1 MKKNLVWIV
10 CALLF
15 LTSCAPNIGRDEV
28 VQEEESE
35 EETAIIP
42 AYQLSESNYRIILPY
57 KPSQARGIIVDQN
70 PNRLDISEM
79 EEGLMRQSM
88 EVYDPEDYF
97 FQEGQYLDSDTVY
110 DWLGRQ
116 KTEDEIEEEVEA
128 ELERLKNEGY
138 TVNEDVEANVRADSN
153 SGLNPII
160 ENEESEDAH
169 RNNPRYLAHILEQ
182 NYLVQNDD
190 ESIQLAGISIGLGLR
205 SVYSFQTDQEGGP
218 TYYED
223 IPYDEMV
230 EEGQKMA
237 QEVVERMRSMEELGD
252 IPIMVSLYRQ
262 EEEAAPVPGNYVA
275 KTYVDGGETEISD
288 WESVDEEYILFP
300 SDKGEEKYLDDHD
313 TVMNFGNE
321 VRKFFP
327 NYVGIVGEGFY
338 IDEQLQRLKI
348 EIPIEFFGE
357 GEVIG
362 FSQYLYGLV
371 QEIFADYYDLEIQ
384 VTSNNEVQ
392 SLIFQEAGDDEP
404 TVRMVN

>member
-1 MKKNLVWIV
+1 MKKSLIWIV

-28 VQEEESE
+28 VQDDESE
-35 EETAIIP
+35 EETAVIP
-42 AYQLSESNYRIILPY
+42 AYQLSEANYRIILPY
-57 KPSQARGIIVDQN
+57 KPSQARGIIVDQT

-110 DWLGRQ
+110 EWLGRQ
-116 KTEDEIEEEVEA
+116 KTEDVIESELEA
-128 ELERLKNEGY
+128 ELERREREGW
-138 TVNEDVEANVRADSN
+138 TVNEEVEAAVREEIN
-153 SGLNPII
+153 LGLNPII
-160 ENEESEDAH
+160 EDDESEEAH
-169 RNNPRYLAHILEQ
+169 RNSPRYLAHILEQ
-182 NYLVQNDD
+182 NYLVQSDD
-190 ESIQLAGISIGLGLR
+190 DSIQLAGISIGLGLR
-205 SVYSFQTDQEGGP
+205 SVYSFQTETGGS

-237 QEVVERMRSMEELGD
+237 QEVVERLRGMEELGN
-252 IPIMVSLYRQ
+252 IPIMVALYRQ

-275 KTYVDGGETEISD
+275 KTYVEGGETEIND
-288 WESVDEEYILFP
+288 WESVNEEYVLFP
-300 SDKGEEKYLDDHD
+300 SEEGEEKYLDDHEIV
-313 TVMNFGNE
+313 TNFGNE

-338 IDEQLQRLKI
+338 IDEQLQQLKI

-362 FSQYLYGLV
+362 FSQYIYGLV
-371 QEIFADYYDLEIQ
+371 QEIFPNYYDLEIQ
-384 VTSNNEVQ
+384 VTSNNELQ
-392 SLIFQEAGDDEP
+392 SLIFRGAGEDEP
-404 TVRMVN
+404 TVRIIN